1 MLHQSIPID
10 VATMSQPKTSKNSA
24 ERRKSAAAT
33 KVCSLFRRRCSVSWP
48 VRSSEPKIIFADSL
62 ESTALLTRSDCMLDL
77 HMSSPLASKI
87 GQRNLTPR
95 NPQLRPFFVAR
106 IGLFAKQGNSRTASV
121 SRVLSAQPEIHLSFN
136 HRWRKYLEGRALQS
150 PNTKHN
156 MLVCSQ
162 LLFKLLVLLSLFLD
176 NSWYDP
182 HGPSS
187 FPSNIFKMQILDNIG
202 APSACMPVASAM
214 GHSGQLLRNSRVSAN
229 HRSSSAIS
237 WPETLCLGKEAT
249 LEESPRPDPI
259 NPSTFSDSSSCF
271 TRVKALRSGLF
282 SCTGA
287 NKKVPRF
294 TCEAI
299 NSTVYTLFSKAKT
312 VFWVQDF
319 RKNLCFEQKSEYWQT
334 PRPICIH
341 HPFIHQHPL
350 LRLLWPGWWEAA
362 HGFRSRVVS
371 EWPKQVWVTG
381 RYIVCIIYTCYNVTT
396 MRCLSNCF
404 QCIYYCFWLDTN
416 LTYAYNDFT
425 LLHYVH
431 LFMFIAAFGK
441 TIQTKVAILLS
452 SDLTVSA
459 VNGCQVT
466 CFWISSDL
474 AAFLV
479 GDSPTAS
486 TMDLFQVRTGRTT
499 NEARKYGF
507 QRFRKPWHHALLKG
521 ENGWKSL
528 KITIKCCKSWVQW
541 NCLSPTSV
549 RQAAWAGMWL

>member
-1 MLHQSIPID
+1 MVPSSSALHKASSSAWTLKASLCTAVTNSPDAWLRCFRMTWVNTVPWSKNLRFCREESLHWLKNNTPVWISWIHCMFSFILHCNHNETYPGMLYQSIPIN

-77 HMSSPLASKI
+77 HMSSPQASKI
-87 GQRNLTPR
+87 GQRNLTLR

-136 HRWRKYLEGRALQS
+136 HRWQKYLEGRALQS

-237 WPETLCLGKEAT
+237 WQKLSVNHSWTDRINPAPSVTIHLVSPEWRPCDLGSSAALSKQKSSTIHLWGHQLYRSHTLFESKNCVLASG
-249 LEESPRPDPI
+249 LEEKLVFWAKVWIFTNSKAHLYPSSIHPSTSTPQVALARLVGSCAWLPDPC
-259 NPSTFSDSSSCF
+259 CF
-271 TRVKALRSGLF
+271 GV
-282 SCTGA
+282 
-287 NKKVPRF
+287 
-294 TCEAI
+294 
-299 NSTVYTLFSKAKT
+299 AKT
-312 VFWVQDF
+312 NMGYRQVHSVYYIYMLQ
-319 RKNLCFEQKSEYWQT
+319 
-334 PRPICIH
+334 
-341 HPFIHQHPL
+341 
-350 LRLLWPGWWEAA
+350 LW
-362 HGFRSRVVS
+362 H
-371 EWPKQVWVTG
+371 
-381 RYIVCIIYTCYNVTT
+381 VC
-396 MRCLSNCF
+396 
-404 QCIYYCFWLDTN
+404 Q
-416 LTYAYNDFT
+416 
-425 LLHYVH
+425 
-431 LFMFIAAFGK
+431 IAC
-441 TIQTKVAILLS
+441 
-452 SDLTVSA
+452 
-459 VNGCQVT
+459 N
-466 CFWISSDL
+466 
-474 AAFLV
+474 
-479 GDSPTAS
+479 AS
-486 TMDLFQVRTGRTT
+486 TI
-499 NEARKYGF
+499 AS
-507 QRFRKPWHHALLKG
+507 
-521 ENGWKSL
+521 GW
-528 KITIKCCKSWVQW
+528 TQ
-541 NCLSPTSV
+541 T
-549 RQAAWAGMWL
+549 

>member
-1 MLHQSIPID
+1 MVLRLFQAIFSRCKYWIILVPPPPACRSLQPWAILDSCSGIPGY
-10 VATMSQPKTSKNSA
+10 
-24 ERRKSAAAT
+24 
-33 KVCSLFRRRCSVSWP
+33 
-48 VRSSEPKIIFADSL
+48 
-62 ESTALLTRSDCMLDL
+62 LLT
-77 HMSSPLASKI
+77 
-87 GQRNLTPR
+87 
-95 NPQLRPFFVAR
+95 
-106 IGLFAKQGNSRTASV
+106 IGLPQQ
-121 SRVLSAQPEIHLSFN
+121 SA
-136 HRWRKYLEGRALQS
+136 G
-150 PNTKHN
+150 
-156 MLVCSQ
+156 
-162 LLFKLLVLLSLFLD
+162 
-176 NSWYDP
+176 
-182 HGPSS
+182 
-187 FPSNIFKMQILDNIG
+187 
-202 APSACMPVASAM
+202 
-214 GHSGQLLRNSRVSAN
+214 RNSLWIITA
-229 HRSSSAIS
+229 
-237 WPETLCLGKEAT
+237 G
-249 LEESPRPDPI
+249 PDK
-259 NPSTFSDSSSCF
+259 SRTFSDNSSCF
-271 TRVKALRSGLF
+271 TSVKACDLGSSAALSKQKSSTVHLWGHQLYRSHTLFESKNCVLGSGL
-282 SCTGA
+282 
-287 NKKVPRF
+287 
-294 TCEAI
+294 EE
-299 NSTVYTLFSKAKT
+299 
-312 VFWVQDF
+312 
-319 RKNLCFEQKSEYWQT
+319 NLCFEQKSEYWQT

-362 HGFRSRVVS
+362 HGFGSRVVS
-371 EWPKQVWVTG
+371 EWSKQIWVTG

-404 QCIYYCFWLDTN
+404 QCIYYCFSLDTN

-459 VNGCQVT
+459 VNGWQVT

-521 ENGWKSL
+521 ENGWKPL

>member
-1 MLHQSIPID
+1 MLYQSIPIN

-77 HMSSPLASKI
+77 HMSSPQASKI
-87 GQRNLTPR
+87 GQRNLTLR

-136 HRWRKYLEGRALQS
+136 HRWQKYLEGRALQS

-237 WPETLCLGKEAT
+237 WQKL
-249 LEESPRPDPI
+249 SVNHHSWPDRI
-259 NPSTFSDSSSCF
+259 NPAPSVTIHLVSPEWRPAIWALQLHLWGHQLYRSPHSFRKQKLCF
-271 TRVKALRSGLF
+271 GFRTWG
-282 SCTGA
+282 
-287 NKKVPRF
+287 
-294 TCEAI
+294 
-299 NSTVYTLFSKAKT
+299 KT
-312 VFWVQDF
+312 W
-319 RKNLCFEQKSEYWQT
+319 KNLCFEQKSEYWQT

-341 HPFIHQHPL
+341 HPFIHQRPL

-362 HGFRSRVVS
+362 HGFRIRCCFGVA
-371 EWPKQVWVTG
+371 KTNMGYRQVHSVY
-381 RYIVCIIYTCYNVTT
+381 YIYMLQLWHVC
-396 MRCLSNCF
+396 
-404 QCIYYCFWLDTN
+404 Q
-416 LTYAYNDFT
+416 
-425 LLHYVH
+425 
-431 LFMFIAAFGK
+431 IAC
-441 TIQTKVAILLS
+441 
-452 SDLTVSA
+452 
-459 VNGCQVT
+459 N
-466 CFWISSDL
+466 
-474 AAFLV
+474 
-479 GDSPTAS
+479 AS
-486 TMDLFQVRTGRTT
+486 TI
-499 NEARKYGF
+499 AS
-507 QRFRKPWHHALLKG
+507 
-521 ENGWKSL
+521 GW
-528 KITIKCCKSWVQW
+528 TQ
-541 NCLSPTSV
+541 T
-549 RQAAWAGMWL
+549 